1 MVDIKENAQAD
12 RARIFP
18 PYLLWFVL
26 VPALPFFFSI
36 SALSFFVNPS
46 AATQEYFAKSKPAEK
61 INIDKQLAVNPH
73 CANPGNPECI
83 SGKAFIQNIFSSKIN
98 YIENPKKIL
107 THISNLLTYFSIT
120 AVHGI
125 VCLFVIGFFIYQ
137 THKLPII
144 IVRRTYLYM
153 AITSIA
159 FFAAAFIVHKSANEL
174 MLTQLGYKS
183 ICVMLS
189 QADLQTALVLLDPNG
204 GHTGEACFRA
214 EYTRLVWLAYTPIM
228 FGVLAIIFASTFAT
242 VMASQAMPSPEEQW
256 RPYFLSRIKLL
267 QKSFYLLSLVLV
279 TSTITILLF
288 TSLPAELLD
297 TKGSLVTA
305 FGKFVNGITA
315 FWGGLFTATL
325 FATFVPAALLL
336 LNHTRHHQS
345 EAASSSELG
354 QWLYDSVFVSI
365 KKQTMNALVII
376 APMLVGPFSELLRNL
391 SGISG

>member
-1 MVDIKENAQAD
+1 MSDNAS
-12 RARIFP
+12 RTFP

-36 SALSFFVNPS
+36 SALSFFADPTT
-46 AATQEYFAKSKPAEK
+46 AAQEYFEKSKPAEK
-61 INIDKQLAVNPH
+61 NKINKQLALEPH
-73 CANPGNPECI
+73 CAKPGTQECI
-83 SGKAFIQNIFSSKIN
+83 SGKAFIQSLFSSNIS

-107 THISNLLTYFSIT
+107 THIANLLTYFSIT

-125 VCLFVIGFFIYQ
+125 VCLFVVGFFIYQ
-137 THKLPII
+137 IHKLPGIFI
-144 IVRRTYLYM
+144 RRSYLYM
-153 AITSIA
+153 AIMTIA

-189 QADLQTALVLLDPNG
+189 QADLQTALVWLDPNG
-204 GHTGEACFRA
+204 GHTGEACFR
-214 EYTRLVWLAYTPIM
+214 EENTRLVWLAYTPVM
-228 FGVLAIIFASTFAT
+228 LGVLAIIVASAFTT
-242 VMASQAMPSPEEQW
+242 VMASQAIDSPEEQW
-256 RPYFLSRIKLL
+256 RPSFLSRIKLL

-288 TSLPAELLD
+288 ASLPTELLD
-297 TKGSLVTA
+297 AAGGLVTA
-305 FGKFVNGITA
+305 FGKFVNGMTA

-325 FATFVPAALLL
+325 FATFVPAALILL
-336 LNHTRHHQS
+336 KHTRDHQS
-345 EAASSSELG
+345 EAASSSDLG

-365 KKQTMNALVII
+365 KRQTLNALVII

-391 SGISG
+391 SGLSI